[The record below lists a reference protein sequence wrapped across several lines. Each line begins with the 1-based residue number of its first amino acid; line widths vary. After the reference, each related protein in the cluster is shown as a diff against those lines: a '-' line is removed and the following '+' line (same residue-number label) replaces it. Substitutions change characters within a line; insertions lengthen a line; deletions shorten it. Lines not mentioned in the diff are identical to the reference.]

1 MRRLRQLFPDEL
13 VVIGVHSAKFPTEQ
27 LDENIRHAVKRLGI
41 EHPVVNDAGFKIWD
55 SYTVRAWPT
64 LVIIDP
70 RGRIAG
76 DLSGEILADDLA
88 PQIQE
93 IIDQNVDLL
102 NRNPFVLVEP
112 SLPSAANLLRYPSK
126 LLVAKDRLFIADS
139 GNHRIVEVSLEPGG
153 LRGEVVQVFGTG
165 EAGLVDG
172 PVKNAAFHDP
182 HGMAISADQ
191 QILFV
196 ADTGNHA
203 IRKIDLSGGQVSTIA
218 GTGEKAHG
226 RRTMGKP
233 LETALRSPWGL
244 ALLDRYLF
252 IAMAGSHQIWVIIDE
267 QEIGPF
273 AGSGAEALVDGLPAA
288 CAFNQPSDLSLGMG
302 YLFVADPEASAVRA
316 IKLTET
322 FETVTII
329 GQGLFDFGDVDG
341 PVGKALLQ
349 HPTGVALG
357 DQVIYLSDTY
367 NHKIKAIYPL
377 QGRVITLIGDGKP
390 GSQDGFFTLAR
401 LHEPEGLAV
410 VGDLLYIAD
419 TNNHLVRVADLRGQ
433 TVDTF
438 VLSGL
443 DRLVIQPIHRPPQVV
458 DPIRVVNL
466 DQVILIEFQLPAGYH
481 FITEA
486 PQNIQINERS
496 IDFVNGKVSYSLAK
510 SDSASIRFTYWLYFC
525 EDQADSRC
533 LFQSADLDIPVVIDS
548 TATIPCVYTINIR
561 I

>member
-1 MRRLRQLFPDEL
+1 MRRLRQRFPDEL
-13 VVIGVHSAKFPTEQ
+13 VILGVHSAKFPTEQ

-76 DLSGEILADDLA
+76 DLSGEILADELA

-93 IIDQNVDLL
+93 IIDQNADSI
-102 NRNPFVLVEP
+102 NRNPLVLEEP
-112 SLPSAANLLRYPSK
+112 SLPSAANLLQYPSK
-126 LLVAKDRLFIADS
+126 LLVAKDHLFIADS
-139 GNHRIVEVSLEPGG
+139 GNHRIVEVFLAPGG
-153 LRGEVVQVFGTG
+153 LRGEVVRVFGTG
-165 EAGLVDG
+165 EPGLLDG
-172 PVKNAAFHDP
+172 PVENAAFHDP
-182 HGMAISADQ
+182 HGMAISGDQ
-191 QILFV
+191 HVLYV

-203 IRKIDLSGGQVSTIA
+203 IRKIDLITGQVSTIA

-226 RRTMGKP
+226 RRMMGKP
-233 LETALRSPWGL
+233 LETALRSPWAL

-252 IAMAGSHQIWVIIDE
+252 IAMAGSHQIWVIIDD

-316 IKLTET
+316 IKLTEN
-322 FETVTII
+322 FETVTLI

-341 PVGKALLQ
+341 PVEKALLQ

-367 NHKIKAIYPL
+367 NHKIKAIYAL
-377 QGRVITLIGDGKP
+377 QERVITLIGDGKP
-390 GSQDGFFTLAR
+390 GRQDGFFTLAR

-443 DRLVIQPIHRPPQVV
+443 DRLVMQPIHRPLQVA
-458 DPIRVVNL
+458 DPIKVAKV
-466 DQVILIEFQLPAGYH
+466 DQDILIEFHLPAGHH
-481 FITEA
+481 FNTEA
-486 PQNIQINERS
+486 PQKIEINGHS
-496 IDFVNGKVSYSLAK
+496 TDFADGKVSYSLAK
-510 SDSASIRFTYWLYFC
+510 SDLAPIRLTYWIYFC
-525 EDQADSRC
+525 EDHADSRC
-533 LFQSADLDIPVVIDS
+533 LFQSADLEIPVVIDS
-548 TATIPCVYTINIR
+548 NAALPGVYTINIR